1 MPSMKACTLWFFLLL
16 QVVFALGTDTQQ
28 VLSNGD
34 GIEGGRNKDEPPPAQ
49 FQPET
54 AVGEHHR
61 PDPKQPGADLVD
73 AALYELRNV
82 PIHALKKPR
91 RPRSVFDAAFEFIL
105 TALPTFTISAPPA
118 ENKQS
123 IRGPLSEAVC
133 LLEQAALQNNSD
145 ALHILADMNF
155 YGKYSHPKD
164 LKVAFDHYKTLAS
177 HHGNSTAQYMVGVFY
192 ATGLGNVVAP
202 DQARAMIY
210 YTFAALQGDTRAQMA
225 IGYRHHSGIATA
237 KNCEQATKYYK
248 QVADQ
253 AIQWYRLGPPGGMAW
268 VSEAYRIAD
277 DAGGVY
283 GEGASAAS
291 AGMNAIRAAPNSDA
305 NAAID
310 DVIEYLDLMSQR
322 GDVKASFNLGRI
334 YYEGQRGMKRNLDLA
349 RKYFFMVA
357 KRYWKKDGRVIENHK
372 PGIEKVAGRAAGYI
386 GRMYL
391 RGDGVEQSLEQA
403 HRWFTRGISHGDPQ
417 SQYGMGLMKLHGYG
431 KAPKN
436 IRMAMDLFKAA
447 AEQDY
452 GPAQVEMGVLY
463 LDQGGPED
471 VRIASNYFEL
481 AARYNLIEA
490 NYYLAEM
497 SYHGV
502 GRDKTCSIALNYYK
516 SVAEKAEPL
525 VSTWAEANQAYEAG
539 DIELAFLEYVLTAEQ
554 GYERAQN
561 NVAYLLDPLKSRLK
575 LPEFLQLGTE
585 ADRPSML
592 VNPTLALMYWTR
604 SSRQS
609 NVDSQVKMGDYYYY
623 GIGTEADVNK
633 AIQCYTAAS
642 DYSQSAQALWN
653 LGWMHENGIGLTQDY
668 HLAKRFYDQALAINE
683 EAYLPVTLSLLRLR
697 LKSAWNTFTHGPIHS
712 IQDDPKPKKDWS
724 LSEWI
729 ANFMKDTASYY
740 DDDYYE
746 DIYDENTIPGG
757 DSDILGDDDL
767 TEGLIIVFLALCLVL
782 LLYYRQQIQ
791 QRRRRA
797 EETRRQQ
804 QQQQQAHGQQGP
816 APTAPAHQPPQQQQQ
831 QQQENQGFFAARDDP
846 GFNNWLAGGFGH

>member
-1 MPSMKACTLWFFLLL
+1 
-16 QVVFALGTDTQQ
+16 
-28 VLSNGD
+28 
-34 GIEGGRNKDEPPPAQ
+34 
-49 FQPET
+49 
-54 AVGEHHR
+54 
-61 PDPKQPGADLVD
+61 GADLVE
-73 AALYELRNV
+73 AALHELRNV
-82 PIHALKKPR
+82 PPQALKKPR
-91 RPRSVFDAAFEFIL
+91 RPRSVLDNVLELAL
-105 TALPTFTISAPPA
+105 NALPSFTISTPPT
-118 ENKQS
+118 EKKQP
-123 IRGPLSEAVC
+123 IRGPLSEAVR

-145 ALHILADMNF
+145 AHYILANMNF
-155 YGKYSHPKD
+155 YGTYSHPRN
-164 LKVAFDHYKTLAS
+164 LKAAFNHFKTLAS
-177 HHGNSTAQYMVGVFY
+177 DHGNSTAQYMVGVFY
-192 ATGLGNVVAP
+192 STGLGNAVAP
-202 DQARAMIY
+202 DQAKAMIY
-210 YTFAALQGDTRAQMA
+210 YTFAALQGVTRAQMA
-225 IGYRHHSGIATA
+225 IGYRHHSGISTP
-237 KNCEQATKYYK
+237 KNCEQATRYYK
-248 QVADQ
+248 QVADK
-253 AIQWYRLGPPGGMAW
+253 AIQWYRSGPPGGMAW
-268 VSEAYRIAD
+268 VPEAYRIAD
-277 DAGGVY
+277 EDGGVY

-291 AGMNAIRAAPNSDA
+291 AGMNAIRAGPNSDA

-357 KRYWKKDGRVIENHK
+357 KRYWRKDGRVIENHK
-372 PGIEKVAGRAAGYI
+372 PGIEKVAGRSAGYI

-436 IRMAMDLFKAA
+436 IRLAMDLFKAA

-463 LDQGGPED
+463 LDQGGLED

-497 SYHGV
+497 SFHGV
-502 GRDKTCSIALNYYK
+502 GRDKTCSVALNYYK

-539 DIELAFLEYVLTAEQ
+539 DVELAFLQYVLTAEQ

-561 NVAYLLDPLKSRLK
+561 NAAYLLDPLKSRLR
-575 LPEFLQLGTE
+575 LPDLLRSGAETDDQPGIL
-585 ADRPSML
+585 D
-592 VNPTLALMYWTR
+592 NPTLALMYWTR
-604 SSRQS
+604 SSRQY

-623 GIGTEADVNK
+623 GVGTEPDTSK

-712 IQDDPKPKKDWS
+712 IQDEPKPNKDWS

-729 ANFMKDTASYY
+729 ANFMKDTANYY
-740 DDDYYE
+740 DDDDGGGYYE

-757 DSDILGDDDL
+757 DGDILGDDDL

-791 QRRRRA
+791 QRRRRE

-804 QQQQQAHGQQGP
+804 LQQQQASGAQGQQAPAPAP
-816 APTAPAHQPPQQQQQ
+816 APTAPAQQPPPPPQQQQQ
-831 QQQENQGFFAARDDP
+831 QQQPQENQGLFP
-846 GFNNWLAGGFGH
+846 GPNNPEINNWLAGGFGH